1 VEDKMLKKKIL
12 VVVFLLSITIF
23 AGNAFALVPAGTD
36 LTFKDIETSI
46 TNPWTQII
54 DNAAF
59 NPDLE
64 DTEPLIIER
73 AKLILSLD
81 FTPEYVGGTKPY
93 VFMAYVTLDGL
104 PMSTKLI
111 KYSFDNDDPVTK
123 TWKARII
130 NPDALNAIADKSAL
144 IKITPII
151 GTLSSVNSSKLI
163 GRASVA
169 PEPISMVLFG
179 VGIVGLPVAGRFRRF
194 IKKG

>member
-54 DNAAF
+54 DNSSF
-59 NPDLE
+59 TPNLD
-64 DTEPLIIER
+64 DNEPLIIEKAR
-73 AKLILSLD
+73 LILSLNFIPD
-81 FTPEYVGGTKPY
+81 FVGGKKPY

-104 PMSTKLI
+104 PMSTKII
-111 KYSFDNDDPVTK
+111 KYSFESDSSFTK
-123 TWKARII
+123 KWKALIT